1 MKKLGFTLAEILIS
15 MAIIGIV
22 AAITLPTLGTNARQ
36 KANIATMKVTVS
48 DFENAFSAMM
58 IAEVKEEL
66 SGVENWDTADKLS
79 NYMKINGNKTKNGTE
94 YEIDDNKILKL
105 DVNGKSNN
113 PNKDGVDQFTLTI
126 DDYGM
131 IDTSKYTNED

>member
-66 SGVENWDTADKLS
+66 SGVKDWSTAGKLS
-79 NYMKINGNKTKNGTE
+79 NYMKINGDKTKNGTE
-94 YEIDDNKILKL
+94 YKIDKNILKL
-105 DVNGKSNN
+105 DVNGYSNK
-113 PNKDGVDQFTLTI
+113 PNKDGIDQFELTI

-131 IDTSKYTNED
+131 IDTSKYTN